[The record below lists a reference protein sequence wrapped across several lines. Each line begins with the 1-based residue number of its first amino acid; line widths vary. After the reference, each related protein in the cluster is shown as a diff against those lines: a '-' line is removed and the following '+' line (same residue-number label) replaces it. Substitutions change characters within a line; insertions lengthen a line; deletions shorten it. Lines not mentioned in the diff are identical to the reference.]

1 MTFAEIVARIISL
14 VLNPLV
20 ALLIGVALIFFLWGV
35 VKLVSSGGDASKR
48 AEGVSMIT
56 YGVIA
61 LFVMVAVWGLV
72 GIVATTLGLGVNGVP
87 NIVP

>member
-1 MTFAEIVARIISL
+1 MTFADIVGRIIDL

-20 ALLIGVALIFFLWGV
+20 ALSIGVALLLFMWGI
-35 VKLVSSGGDASKR
+35 VKYVTAGGDSGKR
-48 AEGVSMIT
+48 GEGATMMT

-72 GIVATTLGLGVNGVP
+72 NVVANTIGVGSGGVP
-87 NIVP
+87 NVIP

>member
-1 MTFAEIVARIISL
+1 MTFADIVARIIDL

-35 VKLVSSGGDASKR
+35 VKLISSGGDAGKR

-72 GIVATTLGLGVNGVP
+72 GIVASTLNIGTSGVP
-87 NIVP
+87 SIVP